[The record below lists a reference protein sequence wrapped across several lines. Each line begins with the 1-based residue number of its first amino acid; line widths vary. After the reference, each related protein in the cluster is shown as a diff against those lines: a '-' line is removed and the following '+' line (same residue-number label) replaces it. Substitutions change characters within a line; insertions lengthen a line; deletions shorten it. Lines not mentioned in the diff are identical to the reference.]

1 VKNGRTIGEV
11 IEELETD
18 RDRLRALCEELGGA
32 LQVTVCEVSWFVSRR
47 KDLGE
52 TLNEGELRTWADVLN
67 EDLNIARTALKKAE
81 QAPKP

>member
-32 LQVTVCEVSWFVSRR
+32 LTKVANDMSKWHGDGISPDEW
-47 KDLGE
+47 K
-52 TLNEGELRTWADVLN
+52 LNEWEQ
-67 EDLNIARTALKKAE
+67 IARAALKKAE